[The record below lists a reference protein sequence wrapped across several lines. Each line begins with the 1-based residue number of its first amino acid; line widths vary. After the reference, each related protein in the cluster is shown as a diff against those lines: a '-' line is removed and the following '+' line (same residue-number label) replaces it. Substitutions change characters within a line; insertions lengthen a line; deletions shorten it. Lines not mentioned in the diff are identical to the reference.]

1 MKPYFLIIPLLFITS
16 CTNDR
21 IPETNIKIQSL
32 EKQVQ
37 ELKDENTKIKS
48 ENDSIKREIANIK
61 EENVLLKAGWIP
73 PTDNQMTGLPPWTKI
88 MDNNSLFPEW
98 STFEETNGEECMKK
112 AHDNYIKA
120 GITKC
125 IALGYKEADIKKDK
139 CQLDTTFIQSL
150 QKKKTNEEA
159 ACGPQ

>member
-1 MKPYFLIIPLLFITS
+1 MKPYFLLMPFLFFTS
-16 CTNDR
+16 CTKDT

-37 ELKDENTKIKS
+37 ELKIENSKLGI
-48 ENDSIKREIANIK
+48 ENENIKREIAIIK

-73 PTDNQMTGLPPWTKI
+73 PTDTQTTGLPTWTKM
-88 MDNNSLFPEW
+88 MDSNSLFPEW
-98 STFEETNGEECMKK
+98 STFEETNGAECMKK
-112 AHDNYIKA
+112 AQDNYIAA
-120 GITKC
+120 GIKKC
-125 IALGYKEADIKKDK
+125 IASGYKEADIKKDK
-139 CQLDTTFIQSL
+139 CQLDTAFILSL